1 MKVLDA
7 SPSIGRKIKGFLN
20 AGRQLE
26 YADKYK
32 DYDLNDPNTPYM
44 IAFAEVMQSSFNVAT
59 KNALK
64 IWAAA
69 EKIGIDLTKDKP
81 LTNVEKIKLI
91 AIGLGWPEW
100 QLETTEQKQ
109 EKYEIIKTEKKIN
122 KEQARLEELY
132 KGKSEEEI
140 ETIENKAKLEKI
152 SREDQINILKALKA
166 DSIPGKEEGRVKMLQ
181 EYDKAVI
188 DSTLEAG
195 FEPSEEEV
203 ETKELFSL
211 NKAAQ
216 VTELEE
222 LGYTKD
228 EIKAMKYEKDRV
240 EAIRKARK
248 KKKEKEEEND

>member
-1 MKVLDA
+1 
-7 SPSIGRKIKGFLN
+7 
-20 AGRQLE
+20 
-26 YADKYK
+26 
-32 DYDLNDPNTPYM
+32 
-44 IAFAEVMQSSFNVAT
+44 
-59 KNALK
+59 
-64 IWAAA
+64 
-69 EKIGIDLTKDKP
+69 
-81 LTNVEKIKLI
+81 
-91 AIGLGWPEW
+91 
-100 QLETTEQKQ
+100 
-109 EKYEIIKTEKKIN
+109 
-122 KEQARLEELY
+122 
-132 KGKSEEEI
+132 
-140 ETIENKAKLEKI
+140 
-152 SREDQINILKALKA
+152 
-166 DSIPGKEEGRVKMLQ
+166 MLQ